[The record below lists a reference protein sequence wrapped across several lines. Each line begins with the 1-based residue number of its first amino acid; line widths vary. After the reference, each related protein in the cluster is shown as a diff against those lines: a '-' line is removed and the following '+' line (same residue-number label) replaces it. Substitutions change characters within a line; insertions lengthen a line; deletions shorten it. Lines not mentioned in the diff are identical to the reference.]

1 MRTATS
7 GVSLW
12 LTPTSMRAP
21 APISPTTSPSTR
33 TDARRTR
40 WMTSRTQGLAEGAA
54 EAGDG
59 VAVEETAA
67 VVVMGA
73 EFSPA
78 RGGPSAPTVNRA
90 AAFQII
96 QPAAPLSRKA
106 FISAWI
112 SVAVYARKDP

>member
-1 MRTATS
+1 
-7 GVSLW
+7 
-12 LTPTSMRAP
+12 
-21 APISPTTSPSTR
+21 
-33 TDARRTR
+33 
-40 WMTSRTQGLAEGAA
+40 MTSRTQGLAEGAA
-54 EAGDG
+54 EAGEGDGDG

-67 VVVMGA
+67 VVVIGA
-73 EFSPA
+73 EFSPG